1 LINKNKAKTR
11 KSMKSEQLPFV
22 IAQLSDSHL
31 FANVNE
37 RHHCADVYQNLLMV
51 LQALKANTT
60 IDMIIFTGDLSQDH
74 SEQSYQNFV
83 EAVHRA
89 KISVPFYYLA
99 GNHDELQ
106 LLDQY
111 LATTPF
117 IQQKS
122 TCQHNW
128 QIILLNSKSDTP
140 AGIIEQHELQW
151 LKNEINPDKHQLLMM
166 HHHPIDVGYFIDRHG
181 LENSK
186 DFWQVVDQQPSIK
199 GIACG
204 HVHRALTLHTSPNKS
219 SKSKSSAPLYT
230 CPATSIQF
238 DPTKE
243 TVSSTGESAGYRL
256 FSLLDDGKIET
267 DFYYV

>member
-1 LINKNKAKTR
+1 
-11 KSMKSEQLPFV
+11 MKSEQFPFV

-31 FANVNE
+31 FADVNE
-37 RHHCADVYQNLLMV
+37 RHHGADVYQNLLMV
-51 LQALKANTT
+51 LQALKANTA

-74 SEQSYQNFV
+74 SDQSYQNFV
-83 EAVHRA
+83 EAVHLA

-99 GNHDELQ
+99 GNHDEPQ

-122 TCQHNW
+122 ICQQNW

-151 LKNEINPDKHQLLMM
+151 LKNAINPDKHQLLMM

-181 LENSK
+181 LKNSE
-186 DFWQVVDQQPSIK
+186 DFWQVVDQQSSIK
-199 GIACG
+199 GVACG
-204 HVHRALTLHTSPNKS
+204 HVHRALTLKASRNMSTP
-219 SKSKSSAPLYT
+219 PLYT

-238 DPTKE
+238 DPTKD

>member
-1 LINKNKAKTR
+1 
-11 KSMKSEQLPFV
+11 
-22 IAQLSDSHL
+22 
-31 FANVNE
+31 
-37 RHHCADVYQNLLMV
+37 MV
-51 LQALKANTT
+51 LQALKANTA
-60 IDMIIFTGDLSQDH
+60 INMIIFTGDLSQDH

-83 EAVHRA
+83 EAVYREEL
-89 KISVPFYYLA
+89 SVPFYYLA

-106 LLDQY
+106 LLEQY
-111 LATTPF
+111 LAATPF

-122 TCQHNW
+122 ACQDNW

-140 AGIIEQHELQW
+140 AGLIEQDELQW
-151 LKNEINPDKHQLLMM
+151 LKKELIPDKHQLLMM

-204 HVHRALTLHTSPNKS
+204 HVHRALTIHTSTTRS
-219 SKSKSSAPLYT
+219 SKSERTVPLFT

-256 FSLLDDGKIET
+256 FSLFDDGNIET